1 MIKFQD
7 ELGNLADPCFY
18 TDPVSLENVHTDQ
31 LIAFYQ
37 SMFKIRCAEE
47 AIANLSFNKE
57 TGTPVHLAI
66 GQEAIAVGIAA
77 NLCSLD
83 KVYSG
88 HRGHAHYLSLGA
100 PLFELFAEVLGRS
113 DGASR
118 GMGGSMHLFAPDF
131 GFHGSVPIVGAT
143 IPIAVGAALACK
155 MDGLGSVAVVFF
167 GDGACE
173 EGVLHESLNLAIT
186 MNLPIIF
193 VCENNL
199 YSSHLDIH
207 LRQPSNRVARFA
219 EAHKINSCVV
229 DGNDVV
235 AMQSVSRD
243 AISNAQEGNG
253 PSFIEAVTYRW
264 RGHVGPNIDIDVGV
278 RRSLSELEAW
288 KKRDPLIRLQASL
301 ESERAVSSDTFSKIK
316 KSVELEISA
325 ALIKARKSPYPDP
338 SCLLDFVYSGVS

>member
-7 ELGNLADPCFY
+7 ELGELADPHFY
-18 TDPVSLENVHTDQ
+18 TEPLVLGNVDTDQ
-31 LIAFYQ
+31 LTAFYR

-47 AIANLSFNKE
+47 AIANLSLNKE

-66 GQEAIAVGIAA
+66 GQEAISVGIAS
-77 NLCSLD
+77 NLCSSD

-88 HRGHAHYLSLGA
+88 HRGHAHYLALGA
-100 PLFELFAEVLGRS
+100 PPFELFAEVLGKS
-113 DGASR
+113 DGASK
-118 GMGGSMHLFAPDF
+118 GMGGSMHLYAPDV
-131 GFHGSVPIVGAT
+131 GFQGSVPIVGAT

-155 MDGLGSVAVVFF
+155 MDGFGSVAVVFF

-173 EGVLHESLNLAIT
+173 EGVLHESLNLSIV
-186 MNLPIIF
+186 MNLPIVF

-207 LRQPSNRVARFA
+207 LRQPSNRVSRFA
-219 EAHKINSCVV
+219 EAHKINSFVV

-243 AISNAQEGNG
+243 AISTAQAGNG

-278 RRSLSELEAW
+278 KRSLSELEAW

-301 ESERAVSSDTFSKIK
+301 EAERAVSIDTLNKIK

-325 ALIKARKSPYPDP
+325 ALIKARKSPDPDP